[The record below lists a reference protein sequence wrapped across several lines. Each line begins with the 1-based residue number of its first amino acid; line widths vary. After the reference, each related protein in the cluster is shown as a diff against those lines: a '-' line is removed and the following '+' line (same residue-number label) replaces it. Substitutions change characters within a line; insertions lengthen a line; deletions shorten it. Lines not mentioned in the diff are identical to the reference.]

1 MDATIRLSKKLE
13 FGPTGFYRMIVRDPS
28 IKWAAV
34 QLCLA
39 AVFAEALFMKDTADD
54 SGSR

>member
-13 FGPTGFYRMIVRDPS
+13 FCPTGFYRMIVRDPS

-34 QLCLA
+34 YLCLA
-39 AVFAEALFMKDTADD
+39 AVFAEALL
-54 SGSR
+54 